1 MNEVGRM
8 PTLYQPATYE
18 IQVPGEVSESGS
30 GWIEGMTVT
39 VANKAQDGPITTL
52 TGRFDQAALQG
63 LLRRLYS
70 LGLPLISVR
79 WVDDGPIEGDI
90 GEGDLK

>member
-8 PTLYQPATYE
+8 PTLYQPAIYE
-18 IQVPGEVSESGS
+18 IQVPGEIGESGS
-30 GWIEGMTVT
+30 GWAEGLTVT
-39 VANKAQDGPITTL
+39 VPSPAGEEPVTTL
-52 TGRFDQAALQG
+52 RGHFDQASLQG

-79 WVDDGPIEGDI
+79 WVGDAPPA
-90 GEGDLK
+90 GGTDKR